1 MRTSL
6 QLSSAGTID
15 TAYQGE
21 GWRRSPPDCVDCRLG
36 FDRFTMKIAL
46 RVHPDVRKGINGK

>member
-6 QLSSAGTID
+6 QLSSPGTIE

-21 GWRRSPPDCVDCRLG
+21 GWRRSPPECVDCRLG

-46 RVHPDVRKGINGK
+46 MSRVPRLPVEV